1 MYSTFQISEA
11 ECASCTNKT
20 LKNLGT
26 LQGVFGAEIDRIGGK
41 IEVSHTDE
49 ISREEIAE
57 ALNKEGYQ
65 LIENGKETPVDYD
78 EPSIWG
84 CVL

>member
-1 MYSTFQISEA
+1 MYSTFKISES

-26 LQGVFGAEIDRIGGK
+26 LQGVFGAEVDRINGK
-41 IEVSHTDE
+41 IDVSHTDE
-49 ISREEIAE
+49 ISRKQILE
-57 ALNKEGYQ
+57 ALKKEGYE
-65 LIENGKETPVDYD
+65 IVEPDSKVDYD

-84 CVL
+84 CAL

>member
-1 MYSTFQISEA
+1 MYSTFLISKT

-26 LQGVFGAEIDRIGGK
+26 LQGIFGAEIDRIAGK

-49 ISREEIAE
+49 ISRQQIAE
-57 ALNKEGYQ
+57 ALQREGYQ
-65 LIENGKETPVDYD
+65 LIEDKPSATTDYD

-84 CVL
+84 CAL

>member
-1 MYSTFQISEA
+1 MYSTFHISEA

-26 LQGVFGAEIDRIGGK
+26 LQGVFGAEIDRIIGK
-41 IEVSHTDE
+41 IDVSHTDE
-49 ISREEIAE
+49 ISREQILE
-57 ALNKEGYQ
+57 ALKKEGYEI
-65 LIENGKETPVDYD
+65 IEPDSEVDYD

-84 CVL
+84 CAL

>member
-1 MYSTFQISEA
+1 MYSTFKITEA

-26 LQGVFGAEIDRIGGK
+26 LQGVFGAEIDRIAGK
-41 IEVSHTDE
+41 IDVSHTDE
-49 ISREEIAE
+49 ISREQILE
-57 ALNKEGYQ
+57 ALKQEGYQ
-65 LIENGKETPVDYD
+65 IMEEPDAPAYD

-84 CVL
+84 CAL